1 METRFGVVLVAAGE
15 GRRLGRPKAL
25 LDLGGIPLVERAA
38 APFAAFRDKVVVLR
52 AEDLDACELKGWKKV
67 AGGELRRDS
76 VAAGLEALD
85 PGTEVVL
92 VHDAARALL
101 PEPVLARILEAAATA
116 PAVIPVVPL
125 ADTIKRVAGAR
136 VEGTVDRARLAGA
149 QTPQAIRVDL
159 LRRALNAVRGEATDE
174 AALVEALNE
183 PVVTVPGDPANFK
196 ITTPLDLEL
205 ARLMA

>member
-1 METRFGVVLVAAGE
+1 METSFGVVLVAAGE

-25 LDLGGIPLVERAA
+25 LDLGGLTLVERAA

-52 AEDLDACELKGWKKV
+52 REDLEACELKGWKKV

-76 VAAGLEALD
+76 VAAGLDALEL
-85 PGTEVVL
+85 GTEVVL

-125 ADTIKRVAGAR
+125 TDTVKRVVGDR
-136 VEGTVDRARLAGA
+136 VEGTVDRSRLAGA

-159 LRRALNAVRGEATDE
+159 LRRALQAVRGEATDE
-174 AALVEALNE
+174 AALVEALGE